1 MNKLF
6 PLLAAALAIEAL
18 QMTDGAC
25 TLTEA
30 QCSTLEDFL
39 KAQADKLQATVTE
52 KDGIIA
58 QRDQTIAELQKKPAD
73 TTAQVINNATAD
85 PAVEYGKVLDEAR
98 DMFNAIP

>member
-1 MNKLF
+1 M
-6 PLLAAALAIEAL
+6 
-18 QMTDGAC
+18 
-25 TLTEA
+25 LTEE
-30 QCSTLEDFL
+30 QLQLLEDAIAGD
-39 KAQADKLQATVTE
+39 AQQMATLQNE
-52 KDGIIA
+52 LEQRDQDIA